1 MRLDRTDQRILE
13 TLQRDGRISHVE
25 LAQLIGL
32 TPTPVARRVRELE
45 AAGII
50 QGYAALIDPRK
61 LGQTVQAFVQVRLEQ
76 HGEEIAERF
85 RRAFQERPEVIAC
98 YAMTGDMDFLLH
110 VIVRD
115 VDSLSDFT
123 LRRLLRMPGVRDVR
137 SSLVL
142 ETIKRTV
149 QIPLGDPA

>member
-61 LGQTVQAFVQVRLEQ
+61 LGHAVQAFVQIRLEQ
-76 HGEEIAERF
+76 HSDEIAERF
-85 RRAFQERPEVIAC
+85 RRSLQDRPEVLAC

-110 VIVRD
+110 VLVRD
-115 VDSLSDFT
+115 VDALSDFT

-149 QIPLGDPA
+149 QVPIGDPT